1 MITTRVSS
9 LDPKLCLNNKR
20 LASHQKAYNNL
31 PLLSKDLEICK
42 LLTPKSKCLMANKCL
57 VANLQLLLITFT
69 LLMRTVL
76 NTDFNLAINPVKL
89 TVNMLTTTIL
99 REILIESTLICK
111 LSLPTAV
118 EIELLL
124 LLTKDK
130 FTSEI
135 KMITWRW

>member
-1 MITTRVSS
+1 MITTRVFS
-9 LDPKLCLNNKR
+9 LDPNLCLKNKR

-31 PLLSKDLEICK
+31 HLLSKDLEICK
-42 LLTPKSKCLMANKCL
+42 LLTPKSKYL
-57 VANLQLLLITFT
+57 VANLKLLLITFT

-76 NTDFNLAINPVKL
+76 NTDFNLAIDPVKL